1 MYKIVTILSL
11 LFLTVNLNAQ
21 ELNCKVIV
29 NSDRLADGNKQ
40 IYKTLETSLNELV
53 NKTFWTNKSYKK
65 QERIECSMI
74 LTILKDNGNN
84 NFQGNIQ
91 IQSMRPVYNSIY
103 MTPLFNYQDN
113 NLNFSYTEFEP
124 LRYNESSFE
133 SDLISIVSYYA
144 YLILA
149 IDSDSFSMYGGD
161 QYYNKCENIIAKVE
175 NSSIK
180 PGWES
185 DTSKINRYTLLNEI
199 QARGNKEYRKV
210 LYNYHLDGLDLMEKD
225 VKAGKNAI
233 LDAVMSLNNIY
244 NDNMTSP
251 VLRFFMDAKA
261 DEIVSIFSDGPNV
274 DTRSLVDTLNRI
286 SATNATKWAE
296 IK

>member
-11 LFLTVNLNAQ
+11 LFLTVSLNAQ

-29 NSDRLADGNKQ
+29 NSDQLADGNKQ
-40 IYKTLETSLNELV
+40 IYKTLQTSLSELV
-53 NKTFWTNKSYKK
+53 NKTFWTNKNYKK

-91 IQSMRPVYNSIY
+91 IQSVRPVYNSIY
-103 MTPLFNYQDN
+103 RTPLFNYQDKY
-113 NLNFSYTEFEP
+113 LNFSYTEFEP

-133 SDLISIVSYYA
+133 SDLVSIVSYYA

-175 NSSIK
+175 NSSVK

-185 DTSKINRYTLLNEI
+185 DTNKINRYTLLNEI
-199 QARGNKEYRKV
+199 QARANREYRNV
-210 LYNYHLDGLDLMEKD
+210 LYNYHLAGLDIMEKD
-225 VKAGKNAI
+225 IKAGKNAL
-233 LDAVMSLNNIY
+233 LDAVMSLKKIY
-244 NDNMTSP
+244 NNDMTSP
-251 VLRFFMDAKA
+251 ILRIFMDAKA
-261 DEIVSIFSDGPNV
+261 DEIVSIFSDGPNI
-274 DTRSLVDTLNRI
+274 DTRSLVDALNRM

>member
-1 MYKIVTILSL
+1 MYKIATILSL
-11 LFLTVNLNAQ
+11 LFLTVSLNAQ

-53 NKTFWTNKSYKK
+53 NKTFWTNKTFNK
-65 QERIECSMI
+65 QERIGCSMI

-91 IQSMRPVYNSIY
+91 IQSSRPVYNSIY
-103 MTPLFNYQDN
+103 TTPLFNFQDN

-124 LRYNESSFE
+124 LRYSESSFE
-133 SDLISIVSYYA
+133 SDLISTISYYA

-161 QYYNKCENIIAKVE
+161 QYYNKCENIIAQVE
-175 NSSIK
+175 NSSVK

-185 DTSKINRYTLLNEI
+185 DTNKINRYTLLNEI
-199 QARGNKEYRKV
+199 QARANKDYRRT
-210 LYNYHLDGLDLMEKD
+210 LYNYHIKGLDLMEKD
-225 VKAGKNAI
+225 VKAAKNAI
-233 LDAVMSLNNIY
+233 LDAVMSLKNIY
-244 NDNMTSP
+244 NNNMTSP

-274 DTRSLVDTLNRI
+274 DTRSLVDALNRM
-286 SATNATKWAE
+286 SAVNSTKWAE